1 MIQQKVIG
9 AEQHQI
15 LNSHITP
22 QTSPL
27 GASYGVPMA
36 SIPLA

>member
-1 MIQQKVIG
+1 MIQQKM
-9 AEQHQI
+9 I

-27 GASYGVPMA
+27 GASFGVSMA